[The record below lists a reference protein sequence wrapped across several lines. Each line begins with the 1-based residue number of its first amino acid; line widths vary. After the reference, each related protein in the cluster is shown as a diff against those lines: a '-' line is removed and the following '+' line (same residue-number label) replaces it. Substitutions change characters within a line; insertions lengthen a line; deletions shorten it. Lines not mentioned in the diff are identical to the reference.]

1 MASTTAFSAFG
12 VTPAHNFDKHKPYFS
27 DIGNGVSPARST
39 VSSTDLKLFT
49 SLPTSYNPST
59 QWLDGL
65 SPLHPHFDDAT
76 KIQSIVNEI
85 KDEVLGFAL
94 EACRLILDGIAPSEE
109 PNHDLLS
116 RSLSQNPSLWRAVL
130 MAQHY
135 GVIYF
140 MSRADARGGS
150 GCHLLM
156 EQHRATA
163 DAIDFFL
170 SRPHSAAGTRAINYA
185 VHAYVTRGS
194 LTVDGATACVPP
206 NAISAAGPGHVV
218 VRAADFSG
226 RSPEAD
232 VLATRTPMWDLH
244 DLAHLSCA
252 TLCRD
257 LYGNKYQGHL
267 VRLPRRLTALVRSP
281 GMRTAAGPWA
291 SDGLIFSELLTKL
304 HTDAVA
310 EDTQQQ
316 QQKLTYAGLTAAL
329 ARALAD
335 YLLGD
340 RALEHQSTGR
350 ALRLSRPVSAA
361 ELAVLVQNKSYELP
375 ASEIEQRVFTR
386 GGPPGAEED
395 VLGRLSARGRAAWL
409 AQSRSWGYFEV
420 RNTIKHRAHKE
431 AYRLVCEELIA
442 RAGNDDDGEDRELL
456 GKVMANILYEDW
468 MAGERVNLWDLL

>member
-1 MASTTAFSAFG
+1 MASFTAFSAFG
-12 VTPAHNFDKHKPYFS
+12 VTPAHNFDKHTPYFS
-27 DIGNGVSPARST
+27 DSGKRVSPIRFTAAP
-39 VSSTDLKLFT
+39 TDLKLFT
-49 SLPTSYNPST
+49 SLPTSYDPST

-76 KIQSIVNEI
+76 RIQSIVKEI
-85 KDEVLGFAL
+85 KDEVLSFAL
-94 EACRLILDGIAPSEE
+94 EACRLILDGITPSEE

-140 MSRADARGGS
+140 MSRADARGDS

-170 SRPHSAAGTRAINYA
+170 RSPHRAAGTRAINYA
-185 VHAYVTRGS
+185 VHAYITRGG
-194 LTVDGATACVPP
+194 LTVDSATACVPP
-206 NAISAAGPGHVV
+206 NAISAAGPRHVV
-218 VRAADFSG
+218 VRPADFSG
-226 RSPEAD
+226 REPNKD
-232 VLATRTPMWDLH
+232 VLATKTPMWDLH

-252 TLCRD
+252 TLCRE
-257 LYGNKYQGHL
+257 LYGNKYQDHL
-267 VRLPRRLTALVRSP
+267 VRLPKRLTALVRSP

-304 HTDAVA
+304 YTDAVA
-310 EDTQQQ
+310 KDTQQQ
-316 QQKLTYAGLTAAL
+316 QLTYSGLMATL

-335 YLLGD
+335 YLLSE
-340 RALEHQSTGR
+340 RSLEHPSTGR
-350 ALRLSRPVSAA
+350 KLQLSKPISAT

-386 GGPPGAEED
+386 GGPAGAEED
-395 VLGRLSARGRAAWL
+395 VLGRLSARGRAAFL

-442 RAGNDDDGEDRELL
+442 RVRGDDGEERELL

-468 MAGERVNLWDLL
+468 RDGERVNLWDLL

>member
-1 MASTTAFSAFG
+1 MASSTAFSAFG
-12 VTPAHNFDKHKPYFS
+12 VTPAHNFDKHTPYFF
-27 DIGNGVSPARST
+27 DHVKGVSLTRST
-39 VSSTDLKLFT
+39 VSSTDLKLFA
-49 SLPTSYNPST
+49 SLPASYDPST

-76 KIQSIVNEI
+76 KIQSIVKEI
-85 KDEVLGFAL
+85 KDEVLSFAL
-94 EACRLILDGIAPSEE
+94 EACRLILDGIPPSEE

-116 RSLSQNPSLWRAVL
+116 RSLSQTPSLWRAVL

-140 MSRADARGGS
+140 MSRTEARGDS
-150 GCHLLM
+150 GCHILM

-170 SRPHSAAGTRAINYA
+170 SRPHSAVGTRAINYA

-194 LTVDGATACVPP
+194 LTVDSATACVPP
-206 NAISAAGPGHVV
+206 NAISAAGPRHVV
-218 VRAADFSG
+218 VRSADFSG
-226 RSPEAD
+226 RSAAED

-252 TLCRD
+252 TLCRE
-257 LYGNKYQGHL
+257 LYGNKYQDHL

-304 HTDAVA
+304 YTDAVA

-316 QQKLTYAGLTAAL
+316 QTYAGLMATL

-335 YLLGD
+335 YLLGE
-340 RALEHQSTGR
+340 RSLVHPSTGR
-350 ALRLSRPVSAA
+350 ALRLSKPISAT

-386 GGPPGAEED
+386 GGPAGVEED
-395 VLGRLSARGRAAWL
+395 VLARLSARGRAAWL

-420 RNTIKHRAHKE
+420 RNTVKHRAHKE

-442 RAGNDDDGEDRELL
+442 QAGDDAGEERELL
-456 GKVMANILYEDW
+456 GKIMANILYEDW
-468 MAGERVNLWDLL
+468 RAGERVNLWDLL

>member
-1 MASTTAFSAFG
+1 MASSTAFSTFF
-12 VTPAHNFDKHKPYFS
+12 TPAHNFDKHAPYFS
-27 DIGNGVSPARST
+27 DYGKKASLARST

-49 SLPTSYNPST
+49 SLPTSYDPST

-76 KIQSIVNEI
+76 KIKSIVKEI
-85 KDEVLGFAL
+85 KDEVLDFAL
-94 EACRLILDGIAPSEE
+94 EACRLILDGISPTEE

-116 RSLSQNPSLWRAVL
+116 RSLSQNPNLWRAVL

-140 MSRADARGGS
+140 MSRADARGDS

-156 EQHRATA
+156 EQHPATA

-170 SRPHSAAGTRAINYA
+170 SRSHVAAGTRAINYA

-194 LTVDGATACVPP
+194 ITADGATACVPP
-206 NAISAAGPGHVV
+206 NAISAAGPRHVV
-218 VRAADFSG
+218 VRPADFLG
-226 RSPEAD
+226 RSAVED
-232 VLATRTPMWDLH
+232 VLATKTPMWDLH

-252 TLCRD
+252 TLSPE
-257 LYGNKYQGHL
+257 LYGNKYQSHL
-267 VRLPRRLTALVRSP
+267 VRLPKRLTALVRSP

-291 SDGLIFSELLTKL
+291 SDGLIFSELLTRL
-304 HTDAVA
+304 YTDAVA
-310 EDTQQQ
+310 GDAKQQ
-316 QQKLTYAGLTAAL
+316 LTYGGLTAAL

-335 YLLGD
+335 YLLGE
-340 RALEHQSTGR
+340 RSLEHHSTGR
-350 ALRLSRPVSAA
+350 ALRLSKPISAT

-420 RNTIKHRAHKE
+420 RNTVKHRAHKE

-442 RAGNDDDGEDRELL
+442 RDDGEGRELL
-456 GKVMANILYEDW
+456 GKVMANIVYEDW
-468 MAGERVNLWDLL
+468 RDGERVNLWDLL

>member
-1 MASTTAFSAFG
+1 MASSTAFSAFG
-12 VTPAHNFDKHKPYFS
+12 VTPAHNFDKHTPYFS
-27 DIGNGVSPARST
+27 DFGKGAPPYRSKVSP
-39 VSSTDLKLFT
+39 TDLKLFS
-49 SLPTSYNPST
+49 SLPASYDPST

-65 SPLHPHFDDAT
+65 SPLHPHFNDAT
-76 KIQSIVNEI
+76 RIQSIVNEI

-94 EACRLILDGIAPSEE
+94 EGCRLILDGIAPSEE

-116 RSLSQNPSLWRAVL
+116 RSLSQNPNLWRAVL

-140 MSRADARGGS
+140 MSRADARGDS

-170 SRPHSAAGTRAINYA
+170 SRPHGAAGTRAINYA
-185 VHAYVTRGS
+185 VHAYVTRGG
-194 LTVDGATACVPP
+194 LTADSATACVPP
-206 NAISAAGPGHVV
+206 NAISAAGPRHVV
-218 VRAADFSG
+218 VREADFSG
-226 RSPEAD
+226 RDPVAD

-252 TLCRD
+252 TLCEG
-257 LYGNKYQGHL
+257 LYGNKYQDHL

-291 SDGLIFSELLTKL
+291 SDGLVFSELLTKL
-304 HTDAVA
+304 YTDAVA
-310 EDTQQQ
+310 DDTQQQ
-316 QQKLTYAGLTAAL
+316 QQQLTYAGLVAAL

-335 YLLGD
+335 YLLGE
-340 RALEHQSTGR
+340 RSLVHPSTGR
-350 ALRLSRPVSAA
+350 ALRLSKPVSAT
-361 ELAVLVQNKSYELP
+361 ELAVLAQNKSYELP

-431 AYRLVCEELIA
+431 AYRLVCETLIA
-442 RAGNDDDGEDRELL
+442 RAGGDDDGEEKELL

-468 MAGERVNLWDLL
+468 MDGERVNLWDLL